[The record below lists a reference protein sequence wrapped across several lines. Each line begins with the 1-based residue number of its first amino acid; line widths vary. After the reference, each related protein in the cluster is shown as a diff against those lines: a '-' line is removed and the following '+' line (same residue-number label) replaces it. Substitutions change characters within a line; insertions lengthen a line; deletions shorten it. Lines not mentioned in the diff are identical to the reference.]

1 MNTRSVINIRSRRDA
16 QRQRG
21 WGAVAAAARI
31 VAAERAGGFRW
42 MRACVRPRHRAT
54 SVRLTGL
61 CCTMTRLC
69 CSCDKDKLQ
78 RLENISTFF
87 SSLSPSLHL
96 LFFPFFFFFLGIG
109 WIPNASHTKGIW
121 WRRVGASL
129 SEIILGRKKLLLT
142 IYGSGAGFNQRKCLW
157 LLHFHKQTGNTSL
170 TNWLLK
176 NLSDKFWF
184 RHVTVQVSITDVMFA
199 LPLKLSALCRKRRR
213 KILSGLKV
221 G

>member
-1 MNTRSVINIRSRRDA
+1 MTLSGSVDGERW
-16 QRQRG
+16 RQRRRLWQPSEQG
-21 WGAVAAAARI
+21 VSDGCELVWGQGTELPLCVSQDSVAQWLGYVAVVTKI
-31 VAAERAGGFRW
+31 NYSDWKTFL
-42 MRACVRPRHRAT
+42 H
-54 SVRLTGL
+54 
-61 CCTMTRLC
+61 
-69 CSCDKDKLQ
+69 
-78 RLENISTFF
+78 FF

-96 LFFPFFFFFLGIG
+96 LFFFLFSFFFLGIG

-142 IYGSGAGFNQRKCLW
+142 IYGSGAEFNQRKCLW

>member
-87 SSLSPSLHL
+87 FLTLPIPTPSF
-96 LFFPFFFFFLGIG
+96 FFPFFFFFSWHWVDSKCVPHQRNMVKAGGGI
-109 WIPNASHTKGIW
+109 
-121 WRRVGASL
+121 SL
-129 SEIILGRKKLLLT
+129 
-142 IYGSGAGFNQRKCLW
+142 
-157 LLHFHKQTGNTSL
+157 
-170 TNWLLK
+170 
-176 NLSDKFWF
+176 
-184 RHVTVQVSITDVMFA
+184 
-199 LPLKLSALCRKRRR
+199 
-213 KILSGLKV
+213 
-221 G
+221 

>member
-1 MNTRSVINIRSRRDA
+1 MNTRSAINIRSRRDA

-87 SSLSPSLHL
+87 FLTLPIPTPSFFF
-96 LFFPFFFFFLGIG
+96 LFFPGIG

-129 SEIILGRKKLLLT
+129 SEIILGCKKLLLT

-199 LPLKLSALCRKRRR
+199 LPLNLTALCRKRRR
-213 KILSGLKV
+213 KNLSGLKV